1 MTDAQLDILEIKQ
14 TLKKM
19 QTDIDELARLIAER
33 ESNIAA
39 RNDRLNTMNLVPS
52 TQACNDVFDINKLF
66 LYNHLKLLYAVH
78 VVLI

>member
-1 MTDAQLDILEIKQ
+1 MTDTQLDIIDIKH

-39 RNDRLNTMNLVPS
+39 RNDRLNTAISTMNLVES
-52 TQACNDVFDINKLF
+52 TQAHNNIDNEI
-66 LYNHLKLLYAVH
+66 
-78 VVLI
+78 

>member
-1 MTDAQLDILEIKQ
+1 MTDTQLDIIEIKQ

-39 RNDRLNTMNLVPS
+39 RNDRIDCMNLVPS
-52 TQACNDVFDINKLF
+52 TQACNDVYDRE
-66 LYNHLKLLYAVH
+66 
-78 VVLI
+78 

>member
-1 MTDAQLDILEIKQ
+1 MTDTQLAIIDIKQ

-39 RNDRLNTMNLVPS
+39 RNDRLNTASSTMNLVPS
-52 TQACNDVFDINKLF
+52 TQACNDVFDRE
-66 LYNHLKLLYAVH
+66 
-78 VVLI
+78 

>member
-1 MTDAQLDILEIKQ
+1 MTDTQLDIIDIKQ

-52 TQACNDVFDINKLF
+52 TQACSVYYDRTSCDK
-66 LYNHLKLLYAVH
+66 
-78 VVLI
+78 

>member
-1 MTDAQLDILEIKQ
+1 MTDTQLDIIDIKQ

-39 RNDRLNTMNLVPS
+39 RNDILNTAISTMNLVES
-52 TQACNDVFDINKLF
+52 TQAHNNI
-66 LYNHLKLLYAVH
+66 YNE
-78 VVLI
+78 I

>member
-1 MTDAQLDILEIKQ
+1 MTDTQLDIIDIKQ

-39 RNDRLNTMNLVPS
+39 RNDRLNTASSTMNLVES
-52 TQACNDVFDINKLF
+52 TQAHNNIDNEI
-66 LYNHLKLLYAVH
+66 
-78 VVLI
+78 